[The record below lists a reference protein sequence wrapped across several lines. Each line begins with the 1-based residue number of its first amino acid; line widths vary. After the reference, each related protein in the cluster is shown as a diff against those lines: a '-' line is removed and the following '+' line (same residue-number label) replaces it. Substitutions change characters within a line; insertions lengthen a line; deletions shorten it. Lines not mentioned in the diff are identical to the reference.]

1 MPRDPTNGEEGGT
14 MRRTRLL
21 MAPAAAAVLALG
33 LAGCGSGDGDGGG
46 DGGGGADGGS
56 GGGEVEVFTW
66 WAAGSEKAGLDA
78 LVEVFN
84 EQHPDIEFVNGA
96 VAGGAG
102 SAAKDLLQSRLQAQD
117 PPDTFQAHAGAEL
130 QDYIDAAQIEDIS
143 DLYDE
148 FGLSEAFP
156 QDLLDRLTVDGAI
169 YSVPS
174 NIHRA
179 NVVWANPDVL
189 EEAGLDPEAE
199 YADIDAWF
207 DALDAVQET
216 GKTALSIGTTWTQ
229 VHLLET
235 VLLSELGADGYTG
248 LWDGSTDWEGAE
260 VTAALED
267 FEKLMGYTNTDRD
280 GLDWPDATQQIIDG
294 QAGFNVMGDWAEAA
308 FSEANVTAPDGYV
321 YFPVPGTDGVFDFLA
336 DSFTLPVGAP
346 DPDGARAWLE
356 TVGSEDGQ
364 VAFNMAKGSIPARTD
379 VDTSEFGDYQQS
391 AIESFAADTIVSS
404 LAHGAAAPVATL
416 NAVSD
421 ATSKFTTGAS
431 DLATFQSELAAAAGS

>member
-1 MPRDPTNGEEGGT
+1 MHKS
-14 MRRTRLL
+14 RLL
-21 MAPAAAAVLALG
+21 TVPAGAAAIALG
-33 LAGCGSGDGDGGG
+33 LAGCSGGT
-46 DGGGGADGGS
+46 DGGS
-56 GGGEVEVFTW
+56 DGGSEGGSSGGEVEVFTW

-78 LVEVFN
+78 LVEVFA
-84 EQHPDIEFVNGA
+84 EQHPDFEFVNGA

-117 PPDTFQAHAGAEL
+117 PPETFQAHAGAEL
-130 QDYIDAAQIEDIS
+130 QDYIDAAQIEDVS

-148 FGLSEAFP
+148 FGLRDAFP
-156 QDLLDRLTVDGAI
+156 QDLVDRLTVDGSI

-179 NVVWANPDVL
+179 NVVWANSSVL

-199 YADIDAWF
+199 YADMDAWF
-207 DALDAVQET
+207 DALDAVEEA
-216 GKTALSIGTTWTQ
+216 GKTPLSIGTTWTQ

-235 VLLSELGADGYTG
+235 VLLSDLGDEGYSG

-294 QAGFNVMGDWAEAA
+294 QAAFNVMGDWAEAA
-308 FSEANVTAPDGYV
+308 FQEAGAEAPADYI
-321 YFPVPGTDGVFDFLA
+321 YFPVPGTDGTFDFLA
-336 DSFTLPVGAP
+336 DSFTLPVGAENP
-346 DPDGARAWLE
+346 EGSKAWLE
-356 TVGSEDGQ
+356 TISSEEGQ

-391 AIESFAADTIVSS
+391 AIESFANDTIVSS
-404 LAHGAAAPVATL
+404 LAHGAATPVATL

-431 DLATFQSELAAAAGS
+431 DLDTFQSELAAAVSG